1 MKNHSIN
8 IAVVL
13 NGPPGCGKDTIANV
27 LVNPVNGH
35 LWPMHFAPFV
45 KHQFKDALY
54 EHTAKHFEVGLD
66 EFIHF
71 ASDRELK
78 DSKSLAG
85 LGGRTPRQALIHVS
99 EDIYKPRF
107 GIDYFGKVEA
117 LRVSEHKGRLGGVIN
132 VIYPDGGFE
141 SEIPPIE
148 SEFDLVIIIRLHRDG
163 FDFKGD
169 SRNYLNLP
177 DTETRKTVD
186 EYLVDGKIE
195 DGVWKV
201 RNWIERIIWNL
212 NK

>member
-1 MKNHSIN
+1 MKSRSIN

-13 NGPPGCGKDTIANV
+13 NGPPGCGKDTIANEIIAHGP
-27 LVNPVNGH
+27 LLPRYIS
-35 LWPMHFAPFV
+35 PFV

-71 ASDRELK
+71 ASDRVLK
-78 DSKSLAG
+78 DSTSLAG

-99 EDIYKPRF
+99 EDIYKPRH
-107 GIDYFGKVEA
+107 GDDYFGKVEA
-117 LRVSEHKGRLGGVIN
+117 YRVCEHKRRLGGSIN

-148 SEFDLVIIIRLHRDG
+148 PEFDGVLIIRLHRDG
-163 FDFKGD
+163 FDFTGD

-177 DTETRKTVD
+177 NTETRQTVD

-195 DGVWKV
+195 DAVWKV
-201 RNWIERIIWNL
+201 RNWIERFVYQL
-212 NK
+212 ESV